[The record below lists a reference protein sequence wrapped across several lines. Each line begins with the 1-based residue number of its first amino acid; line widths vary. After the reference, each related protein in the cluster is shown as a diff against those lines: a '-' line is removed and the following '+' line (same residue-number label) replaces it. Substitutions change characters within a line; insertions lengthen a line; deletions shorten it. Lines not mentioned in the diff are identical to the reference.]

1 MIYICRKEY
10 FNAAHKLY
18 NPNWTKQENEDF
30 FGPCANENWHGHNF
44 ELIVTVKGEPDE
56 HTGYVMNMKHLGQ
69 IIQEHI
75 ISKVDHK
82 NLNLDVD
89 FLAGKMTSCETLATS
104 FWNILDP
111 LVKEA
116 APNAELHCIEL
127 HETRKNFVRYYGG
140 K

>member
-18 NPNWTKQENEDF
+18 NPNWTKEKNEEV
-30 FGPCANENWHGHNF
+30 FGICSNEHWHGHNF
-44 ELIVTVKGEPDE
+44 EMIVTVKGEVDPE
-56 HTGYVMNMKHLGQ
+56 RGFVMDMKQLGRM
-69 IIQEHI
+69 IKEHI
-75 ISKVDHK
+75 ISKVDHR

-89 FLAGKMTSCETLATS
+89 FLKGKMTTCETLAMS
-104 FWNILDP
+104 FWDILYP
-111 LVKEA
+111 LIKES

-127 HETRKNFVRYYGG
+127 HETRNNFVKYYGG